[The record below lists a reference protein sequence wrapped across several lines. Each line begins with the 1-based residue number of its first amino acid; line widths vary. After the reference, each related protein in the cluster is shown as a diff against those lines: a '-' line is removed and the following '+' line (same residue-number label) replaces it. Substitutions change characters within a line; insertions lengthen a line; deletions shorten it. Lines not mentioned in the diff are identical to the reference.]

1 MISGSRTGGSAGGL
15 RGPQRTKLRRWQP
28 RANDRQLRARV
39 RRFNTPAI
47 LAVRG
52 QTRHLDPASFTSDLP
67 PVSALSSKAD
77 SSRTSR
83 MSEKCQNRKWH
94 IQVTQRKSRPKATSQ
109 ESMLDANRIWQGRL
123 RRPYFSEV
131 LIELNMVFKLL
142 PRPLTAARIAIEMP
156 AAIRPYSI
164 AVAPDSSDKKFQ
176 KAILQN
182 QPPGLEWEN
191 SNPVKLPARF

>member
-15 RGPQRTKLRRWQP
+15 RGPQRTKLRRRQP

-39 RRFNTPAI
+39 RGFNTPAI

-109 ESMLDANRIWQGRL
+109 ESMLDANQIWQGRL
-123 RRPYFSEV
+123 RRPHFSEV

-164 AVAPDSSDKKFQ
+164 AVAPDSSDKNFKRLYF
-176 KAILQN
+176 KTSLLG
-182 QPPGLEWEN
+182 PSGKTPT
-191 SNPVKLPARF
+191 P